1 MNTMILGDQIK
12 SDLEIIVTAVK
23 PKGEIETSFVRST
36 DGISAIFQAAT
47 SCSAPSGTVCQ
58 RSSSK

>member
-23 PKGEIETSFVRST
+23 PKGEIETSFVRVT
-36 DGISAIFQAAT
+36 DGKSAIFQAAT
-47 SCSAPSGTVCQ
+47 SRSAPSGTVRQ